1 MMNGVLSASE
11 NKKKHFNGCTNDLT
25 EVRETEAQS
34 GGEGLCEAVTLRQY
48 SPKHL
53 KTLVGGASQ
62 SIHKDPSNFPTKNSG
77 MWSPQQKR

>member
-1 MMNGVLSASE
+1 MVAQMSSLKSGKL
-11 NKKKHFNGCTNDLT
+11 
-25 EVRETEAQS
+25 RPQS
-34 GGEGLCEAVTLRQY
+34 GGEGLCEDVTWQY

>member
-1 MMNGVLSASE
+1 MVFYQHHRT
-11 NKKKHFNGCTNDLT
+11 KKHFNGCTNELI

-34 GGEGLCEAVTLRQY
+34 GGEGLCEAVTWQY

-77 MWSPQQKR
+77 MWSPQQKG

>member
-1 MMNGVLSASE
+1 MVAQMSSLKSGKL
-11 NKKKHFNGCTNDLT
+11 
-25 EVRETEAQS
+25 RPQS
-34 GGEGLCEAVTLRQY
+34 GGEGLYEAVTLRQY

>member
-1 MMNGVLSASE
+1 MVFYQHQRT
-11 NKKKHFNGCTNDLT
+11 KKHFNSCTNEFI

-34 GGEGLCEAVTLRQY
+34 GGEGLCEAVTRQY

-77 MWSPQQKR
+77 MWSPQQKG